1 MKAYDKLIL
10 LNRYAN
16 NREEKNRRYTPHACL
31 FNDIHKA
38 TTTTATKSEMLKEQ
52 VILSNRK
59 WSELSYARSFLLFF
73 NRRTREM

>member
-16 NREEKNRRYTPHACL
+16 NREKKEHTYMPHACL
-31 FNDIHKA
+31 SNDIHKA
-38 TTTTATKSEMLKEQ
+38 TTTTTTTTTKKSEMLEEQ

-59 WSELSYARSFLLFF
+59 RK
-73 NRRTREM
+73 R